1 MQPQTTGLLIA
12 EPERTAA
19 PPLDDEAATLRDD
32 VRCILLECH
41 RDRALQ
47 AVLHSTATTDAIHQ
61 LADAVARRLAP
72 RIGGRYVPKRG
83 DSDARAKRDAAVW
96 QAWNGRNGAQIMR
109 DFAISRRLLYSI
121 LSRMRKM

>member
-1 MQPQTTGLLIA
+1 MQPQMDGLLTVELEA
-12 EPERTAA
+12 TA

-32 VRCILLECH
+32 VRGILLECH

-47 AVLHSTATTDAIHQ
+47 ALHGAATHDAIHQ

-83 DSDARAKRDAAVW
+83 DSDARARRDAAVW
-96 QAWNGRNGAQIMR
+96 QVWNGRNGAQIMR
-109 DFAISRRLLYSI
+109 DFAISRLLLYSI
-121 LSRMRKM
+121 LSRMRKA

>member
-1 MQPQTTGLLIA
+1 MQPQMDGLLTVELEA
-12 EPERTAA
+12 TA

-32 VRCILLECH
+32 VRGILLECH

-47 AVLHSTATTDAIHQ
+47 ALHGASTHDAIHQ

-109 DFAISRRLLYSI
+109 DFAISRLLLYSI
-121 LSRMRKM
+121 LSRMRKA